1 VLLYTSL
8 LMYGIITMRSVIEEK
23 TTRTMEVLIS
33 SVRPFELLA
42 GKILGVAAVAFTQF
56 SIWMTTTALLFSYGI
71 LASWGMTKNSPLAG
85 VHVPVSLVL
94 YAGVFFIG
102 GYFMYASMF
111 AAIGSACSNEQ
122 DAQQLQWLAMA
133 PLVFCM
139 IIYGVILND
148 PTSRT
153 AVILS
158 EIPFFAPVLMVLRI
172 SLQTPPAWQIAL
184 SLTLLILTT
193 IAVMYASAKIYRIG
207 VLMYGK
213 RPSLV
218 ELVRW
223 LRYT

>member
-1 VLLYTSL
+1 
-8 LMYGIITMRSVIEEK
+8 
-23 TTRTMEVLIS
+23 
-33 SVRPFELLA
+33 
-42 GKILGVAAVAFTQF
+42 
-56 SIWMTTTALLFSYGI
+56 
-71 LASWGMTKNSPLAG
+71 
-85 VHVPVSLVL
+85 
-94 YAGVFFIG
+94 
-102 GYFMYASMF
+102 MF

-139 IIYGVILND
+139 IIYGVVLNE
-148 PTSRT
+148 PASRT

-158 EIPFFAPVLMVLRI
+158 EIPFFAPVLMSLRI
-172 SLQTPPAWQIAL
+172 SLQTPPAWQIVL
-184 SLTLLILTT
+184 SLVLLVLTT

>member
-1 VLLYTSL
+1 
-8 LMYGIITMRSVIEEK
+8 
-23 TTRTMEVLIS
+23 
-33 SVRPFELLA
+33 
-42 GKILGVAAVAFTQF
+42 
-56 SIWMTTTALLFSYGI
+56 
-71 LASWGMTKNSPLAG
+71 
-85 VHVPVSLVL
+85 
-94 YAGVFFIG
+94 
-102 GYFMYASMF
+102 MYASMF

-139 IIYGVILND
+139 IIYGVVLNE
-148 PTSRT
+148 PASRT

-158 EIPFFAPVLMVLRI
+158 EIPFFAPVLMSLRI